1 MTGLWSL
8 PTHKIAHK
16 MNAKIWIEPTGKT
29 LRLVWYYQGKRQRL
43 SLGVADNPIGRAL
56 AAKKMADIKI
66 DLESGHYDETLL
78 KYKPRVLGANPTE
91 ISAVELFGKYVIHYK
106 KNNEIAHGSGLRFK
120 AIASKLEQFLG
131 DKQAN
136 KVTESVSKEVVAR
149 WAESASVQTIKS
161 YLYYLKGCWDWAK
174 DKYHVVDPNPWDD
187 CLIRAR
193 SRGNSKPSKQVKPFT
208 IVELQAII
216 SAFANNPYYAH
227 YTDFVIF
234 LVNTA
239 CRFGE
244 AAGLKW
250 SSLGADYS
258 TAWIGESVS
267 RGHQNAKG
275 TKTGKSRTIQLSP
288 PVRSM
293 LLARSERINPQP
305 DDLVFPS
312 PKGLPLD
319 DHNFNRRA
327 WKTILKS
334 CQIEYRSPYKLRH
347 SAISHALA
355 NGANPIAL
363 AEQSGHDKRTMLST
377 YAHAIDRECLFVSIN
392 DRNYD
397 D

>member
-1 MTGLWSL
+1 MTNKVWIDKTG
-8 PTHKIAHK
+8 
-16 MNAKIWIEPTGKT
+16 NA
-29 LRLVWYYQGKRQRL
+29 LRLRWNYKGKKQSL

-56 AAKKMADIKI
+56 AKSKI
-66 DLESGHYDETLL
+66 AEIEKDLAAGYYDPTLL
-78 KYKPRVLGANPTE
+78 KYKPRKLGANPTE
-91 ISAVELFGKYVIHYK
+91 ISAVDLFGKYIIHYK
-106 KNNEIAHGSGLRFK
+106 KNNDITHGSGLRLK

-136 KVTESVSKEVVAR
+136 KVTESVAEKVVAR

-187 CLIRAR
+187 CLIKSR

-216 SAFANNPYYAH
+216 AAFANNPYYAH
-227 YTDFVIF
+227 YTEFVIF
-234 LVNTA
+234 LANTA

-288 PVRSM
+288 IMRSM
-293 LLARSERINPQP
+293 LLERYERINPQP

-327 WKTILKS
+327 WKTILAS
-334 CQIEYRSPYKLRH
+334 CHIEYRSPYKLRH

-377 YAHAIDRECLFVSIN
+377 YAHAIDREVLFVSIN
-392 DRNYD
+392 NRNSD
-397 D
+397 N

>member
-1 MTGLWSL
+1 MS
-8 PTHKIAHK
+8 
-16 MNAKIWIEPTGKT
+16 AKIWIEPTGKT

-56 AAKKMADIKI
+56 ANKKMADIKI

-78 KYKPRVLGANPTE
+78 RYKPRKLGANPTE
-91 ISAVELFGKYVIHYK
+91 ISAVELFGKYVIDYK
-106 KNNEIAHGSGLRFK
+106 KNREIAHGSGLRLK

-136 KVTESVSKEVVAR
+136 KVTESVAEKVVAR
-149 WAESASVQTIKS
+149 LAESASVQTIKS

-187 CLIRAR
+187 CLIRSR
-193 SRGNSKPSKQVKPFT
+193 SRGNSKPSKKAKPFT
-208 IVELQAII
+208 IAELQAII
-216 SAFANNPYYAH
+216 TAFANNSYYAH

-234 LVNTA
+234 LANTA

-244 AAGLKW
+244 AVGLKW

-288 PVRSM
+288 TVRAM
-293 LLARSERINPQP
+293 LLERYERINPQP

-312 PKGLPLD
+312 PKGLPIN
-319 DHNFNRRA
+319 DHTFRRRA
-327 WKTILKS
+327 WKTILES
-334 CQIEYRSPYKLRH
+334 CHIEYRSPYNLRH
-347 SAISHALA
+347 TAISHALH
-355 NGANPIAL
+355 NGAHYIAL
-363 AEQSGHDKRTMLST
+363 AEQTGHDKRMMLST
-377 YAHAIDRECLFVSIN
+377 YAHAIGSECLFVDIGTIKITE
-392 DRNYD
+392 
-397 D
+397 

>member
-1 MTGLWSL
+1 MTNKVWIDKTG
-8 PTHKIAHK
+8 
-16 MNAKIWIEPTGKT
+16 NA
-29 LRLVWYYQGKRQRL
+29 LRLRWNYKGKKQSL

-56 AAKKMADIKI
+56 AKSKI
-66 DLESGHYDETLL
+66 AEIEKDLAAGYYDPTLL
-78 KYKPRVLGANPTE
+78 KYKPRKLGANPTE
-91 ISAVELFGKYVIHYK
+91 ISAVDLFGKYIIHYK
-106 KNNEIAHGSGLRFK
+106 KNNEIAHGSGLRLK

-136 KVTESVSKEVVAR
+136 KVTESVAEKVVAR

-174 DKYHVVDPNPWDD
+174 DKYHVVEPNPWDD
-187 CLIRAR
+187 CLIKSR

-216 SAFANNPYYAH
+216 AAFANNPYYAH
-227 YTDFVIF
+227 YTEFVIF
-234 LVNTA
+234 LANTA

-288 PVRSM
+288 TMRSM
-293 LLARSERINPQP
+293 LLARYERINPQP

-327 WKTILKS
+327 WKTILAS
-334 CQIEYRSPYKLRH
+334 CHIEYRSPYKLRH

-377 YAHAIDRECLFVSIN
+377 YAHAIDREVLFVSIN
-392 DRNYD
+392 DRNLED
-397 D
+397 L

>member
-1 MTGLWSL
+1 MTNKVWIDKTG
-8 PTHKIAHK
+8 
-16 MNAKIWIEPTGKT
+16 NA
-29 LRLVWYYQGKRQRL
+29 LRLRWNYKGKKQSL

-56 AAKKMADIKI
+56 AKSKI
-66 DLESGHYDETLL
+66 AEIEKDLAAGYYDPTLL
-78 KYKPRVLGANPTE
+78 KYKPRKLGANPTE
-91 ISAVELFGKYVIHYK
+91 ISAVDLFGKYIIHYK
-106 KNNEIAHGSGLRFK
+106 KNNEIAHGSGLRLK

-136 KVTESVSKEVVAR
+136 KVTESVAEKVVAR

-187 CLIRAR
+187 CLIKSR

-216 SAFANNPYYAH
+216 AAFANNPYYAH
-227 YTDFVIF
+227 YTEFVIF
-234 LVNTA
+234 LANTA

-288 PVRSM
+288 TMRSM
-293 LLARSERINPQP
+293 LLARYERINPQP

-327 WKTILKS
+327 WKTILAS
-334 CQIEYRSPYKLRH
+334 CHIEYRSPYKLRH

-377 YAHAIDRECLFVSIN
+377 YAHAIDREVLFVSIN
-392 DRNYD
+392 DRNLED
-397 D
+397 L